1 MTNILSASYPT
12 LKGRSVF
19 ITGGGTGIGAS
30 LTAGFAA
37 QGAKVAF
44 VDIEVEA
51 SQKLVEDINKTHK
64 NGAHF
69 IKCDIR
75 DIPAL
80 QNAVAA
86 AVEKNGPIDVLANNA
101 ANDQR
106 HEISTVTPEFWD
118 DRMAINLRPQFFA
131 VQAVVEAMKVA
142 KKGSIINFGSTSW
155 KKGQGGMPAYSAA
168 KAAIHGMTRGLARDL
183 GPYNIRVNT
192 LVPGWVITERQLKL
206 WLTPEAD
213 AERAQAQCLPS
224 RILPDHITAMALFL
238 AADDSAG
245 CTAQEFVVDGGWV

>member
-1 MTNILSASYPT
+1 MTDILTASYPT
-12 LKGRSVF
+12 LKNRSVF

-30 LTAGFAA
+30 LTSGFAA

-44 VDIEVEA
+44 VDIEGEA
-51 SQKLVEDINKTHK
+51 SEKLVQEIEKKHGNKVC
-64 NGAHF
+64 F

-75 DIPAL
+75 DVAAL
-80 QNAVAA
+80 QSAVASA
-86 AVEKNGPIDVLANNA
+86 ATQHGAIEILINNA

-131 VQAVVEAMKVA
+131 VQAVAEHMKAA

-168 KAAIHGMTRGLARDL
+168 KAAVHGMTRGLARDL

-213 AERAQAQCLPS
+213 ADRARAQCLPS

-238 AADDSAG
+238 AADDGAG
-245 CTAQEFVVDGGWV
+245 CTAQEFIVDGGWV

>member
-1 MTNILSASYPT
+1 MINSLTASYPS
-12 LKGRSVF
+12 LKNRSVF

-51 SQKLVEDINKTHK
+51 SEALVQAIESQHGQKVC
-64 NGAHF
+64 F
-69 IKCDIR
+69 IKCDLR
-75 DIPAL
+75 DIGAL
-80 QNAVAA
+80 KNAVDQ
-86 AVEKNGPIDVLANNA
+86 AVQAHGAIEILVNNA

-106 HEISTVTPEFWD
+106 HEIAAVTPEFWD

-131 VQAVVEAMKVA
+131 VQAVVENMKAA
-142 KKGSIINFGSTSW
+142 KAGSIINFGSTSW
-155 KKGQGGMPAYSAA
+155 KKGQGGMPAYTAA
-168 KAAIHGMTRGLARDL
+168 KAAIHGLTRGLARDL

-192 LVPGWVITERQLKL
+192 LVPGWVMTERQLKL

-213 AERAQAQCLPS
+213 AERARAQCLPYH
-224 RILPDHITAMALFL
+224 IMPAHITAMALFL
-238 AADDSAG
+238 AADDSSG
-245 CTAQEFVVDGGWV
+245 CTAQEFIVDGGWV

>member
-1 MTNILSASYPT
+1 MTNILTASYPT
-12 LKGRSVF
+12 LKNRSVF

-44 VDIEVEA
+44 VDIEAEA
-51 SQKLVEDINKTHK
+51 SQTLVSEIEKKHGNKVC
-64 NGAHF
+64 F

-75 DIPAL
+75 DVSAL
-80 QNAVAA
+80 QSAIAETA
-86 AVEKNGPIDVLANNA
+86 KQHGKIDILINNA

-118 DRMAINLRPQFFA
+118 DRMAINLRPHFFA
-131 VQAVVEAMKVA
+131 VQAVVENMKAA
-142 KKGSIINFGSTSW
+142 KKGSIINFGSASW

-192 LVPGWVITERQLKL
+192 LVPGWVITDRQLKL

-213 AERAQAQCLPS
+213 AERARTQCLPS

-238 AADDSAG
+238 ASDDSAG
-245 CTAQEFVVDGGWV
+245 CTAQEFIVDGGWV

>member
-1 MTNILSASYPT
+1 MTDILTAIYPS

-30 LTAGFAA
+30 LTAGFSA

-44 VDIEVEA
+44 VDIEESA
-51 SQKLVEDINKTHK
+51 SRDLVESIHK
-64 NGAHF
+64 KYGIKPLF
-69 IKCDIR
+69 LKCDIR
-75 DIPAL
+75 DISSFYAAFDD
-80 QNAVAA
+80 AVAQHGA
-86 AVEKNGPIDVLANNA
+86 IEILVNNA

-106 HEISTVTPEFWD
+106 HKISEVTPEFWD

-131 VQAVVEAMKVA
+131 VQKVA
-142 KKGSIINFGSTSW
+142 EGMKAARKGSIINFGSTSW
-155 KKGQGGMPAYSAA
+155 KKGQGGMPAYTAA
-168 KAAIHGMTRGLARDL
+168 KAAIHGLTRGLARDL

-192 LVPGWVITERQLKL
+192 LVPGWVITDRQLKL

-213 AERAQAQCLPS
+213 AEREKSQCLPD

-238 AADDSAG
+238 AADDSAA
-245 CTAQEFVVDGGWV
+245 CTAHEFIVDAGWT